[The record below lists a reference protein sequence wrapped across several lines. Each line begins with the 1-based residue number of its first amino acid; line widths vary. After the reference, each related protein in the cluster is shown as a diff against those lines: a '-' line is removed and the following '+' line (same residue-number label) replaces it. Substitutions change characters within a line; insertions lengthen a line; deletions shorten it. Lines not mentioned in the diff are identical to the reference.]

1 MPLYCMSSFE
11 QIHHIKKAII
21 TSIPFFCIVGI
32 NLPHKY
38 VCIQLLLPFDNLSTM
53 NYSTPSIIKNHVLV
67 QYCPYNN
74 RVLVQK
80 VAGIFGL
87 TNINQHFCTYK
98 YIHCPETANTGH
110 ALEVGKTWKTDSQ
123 HS

>member
-1 MPLYCMSSFE
+1 M
-11 QIHHIKKAII
+11 
-21 TSIPFFCIVGI
+21 
-32 NLPHKY
+32 
-38 VCIQLLLPFDNLSTM
+38 
-53 NYSTPSIIKNHVLV
+53 V

-110 ALEVGKTWKTDSQ
+110 ALEVGKTRKNGQSAPLMEGIRRLGIIKITNPKKQTST
-123 HS
+123 